1 MLSNGGCPKTAL
13 SIKDAL
19 EALEG
24 RWKLLILFSL
34 SSEPRRFKQI
44 AKEVAGITDKTLSK
58 ELKSLEGNKL
68 IKRQVFDTFPPTVE
82 YSITAHGMSLEKV
95 MDELH
100 FWGLSHRKE
109 IMENWPWTD
118 VWFAIWT
125 QHFRERS
132 QYWPGRF
139 YQTFRRND
147 QYGLLRSFLLPTR
160 CSYGTWR

>member
-1 MLSNGGCPKTAL
+1 MLSNAGCPKTAL

-34 SSEPRRFKQI
+34 SSGPKRFKQI

-58 ELKSLEGNKL
+58 ELKSLETNKL

-109 IMENWPWTD
+109 IMEN
-118 VWFAIWT
+118 
-125 QHFRERS
+125 
-132 QYWPGRF
+132 
-139 YQTFRRND
+139 
-147 QYGLLRSFLLPTR
+147 
-160 CSYGTWR
+160 